1 MTTQDLTRFFVTR
14 PVSQVEM
21 PMQPVSSKN
30 APTRQK
36 MFDRRLSELK
46 VKRKGRSITAQS
58 RAAKLSVEGRN
69 LHI

>member
-1 MTTQDLTRFFVTR
+1 
-14 PVSQVEM
+14 M